1 MAHLL
6 HMALLGSILAIFFA
20 LIAAERGRR
29 LRFGLMAAGG
39 LVGGA
44 VILAFLMGLAS

>member
-6 HMALLGSILAIFFA
+6 HMALLASILAIFFA
-20 LIAAERGRR
+20 LIAGERGRR
-29 LRFGLMAAGG
+29 LRFGLMTAGG